1 MSNISENTF
10 IFNHNVSNIIDINFY
25 FHPSSHSNRQ
35 NLVIDGFLFRKNKS
49 TNKNIY
55 FICSEKTCKT
65 RVTLKSDLT
74 RIISPPYPNHSH
86 EPADQQLKEKQF
98 NEKVNEEMKK
108 KSGAN
113 NENGVRK
120 NNRQIQPRDNSSIQ

>member
-1 MSNISENTF
+1 MSHFSENTF
-10 IFNHNVSNIIDINFY
+10 ISNHNVSKITNISFY
-25 FHPSSHSNRQ
+25 FQSSSHHNRQ

-55 FICSEKTCKT
+55 FIFSEKTCKT

-98 NEKVNEEMKK
+98 KEKVIEEMKK
-108 KSGAN
+108 IL
-113 NENGVRK
+113 RK
-120 NNRQIQPRDNSSIQ
+120 Q